1 MATEVEERIVQMKFD
16 NAQFEKGAKQS
27 LLTLEKLDGVL
38 DRLGQGG
45 LDHLANTLDV
55 VERRFSSF
63 GIAGMTAIQKITNSA
78 IDLGMSLMT
87 AIPRQI
93 ISGGTTRALNLE
105 QAKFQL
111 KGLGIE
117 WEQAYKAMD
126 YAVSGTAYG
135 LDEAAKAAAQFAA
148 SNKAMLT
155 TADDKGI
162 TDMMKALR
170 AISGV
175 AGMTNSSYD
184 EIAHIF
190 TGIAGTGKV
199 MTQDLRMLEGRGLN
213 VAAKLA
219 EVLSDGPENIKY
231 TEEQIRELVTKG
243 EIDFLTFAKAMDYAF
258 GDHAKKANETYTGSL
273 ANMKAALSRIGADF
287 VEPWHN
293 GMIKVQNALRQVF
306 DLARKVTRPFAEGH
320 FTQWTERLSDII
332 SRLVGNIKFGWLENL
347 LNLAGGAGDKILN
360 VLEAITDA
368 FPRGL
373 FGEDKILAF
382 TNQDAMNRYSKLQ
395 HTLAGIRV
403 IFDSLKKIGK
413 GVFENLFGGKSFDA
427 VELLDKLLDKGKQFG
442 DWIVNLKGR
451 NQGFAPQIQNAVT
464 RISNVLQSASKVFK
478 SAGNVIAAIIERI
491 FGYFSKN
498 GSKMAGRF
506 GTIFNGLADGLTGVN
521 SKLSA
526 FLDKIAEFIR
536 EHGIL
541 SGILEAVSDGFW
553 NLGSGIWN
561 AIQKVTDFVK
571 GLLGIEDGAN
581 AWEKISN
588 AFQTAGEKIRGA
600 FDLMRNGLQ
609 EIFAPGGIG
618 EGAITVASLL
628 YTALFGYRKFQT
640 TKWSFQR
647 LGRGIELIRH
657 SGQTLW
663 KWMKAINPLE
673 YMDKV
678 ETVLGR
684 TSGALRAF
692 ADNLN
697 AKSLLAVGAA
707 VLVLATGLAILFALA
722 GDTQRLTVAI
732 TALAVVMGLL
742 VAAAWGLRKAFGGT
756 GEIIKGLKGTLNN
769 LLNAFAQGY
778 NFKIMAQGLLYFAG
792 AVLVLA
798 VAVGVFAYTYSKFG
812 WQGLAA
818 GVAAMAVAIGI
829 LVAAV
834 ALLDKYVK
842 TTMPFKMAGIAIA
855 LVSLGVALMLVVG
868 AMWILSRLS
877 WSELAKGMIGVAF
890 GIGLMVA
897 AIAFLGSSIEG
908 KGARIKLR
916 AALLAL
922 SLVAV
927 AAAVLILAVAIR
939 VIASLPMQQL
949 GLALGTL
956 AIGLFAMVAALALL
970 SQLKPGKLL
979 AAGVAMI
986 AAGVAMILLAAA
998 MTIMTVAL
1006 MALSVVPYDA
1016 LMNSL
1021 KALGLTLLGI
1031 VAALVILGA
1040 MGPIVLAAGGAI
1052 LMVGIAFL
1060 ALGAGLSLAGT
1071 GIIKLA
1077 VAANML
1083 QGVNLWKLAGGLLAL
1098 SGALAALGIGGLLT
1112 SFASGGFD
1120 GLVVLATA
1128 MKMMQGLDFKT
1139 LNDKKNGLR
1148 ELAKSIAAF
1157 GGLRGIWLGLG
1168 SGGMLAAGPGFISL
1182 AEGLKAMVP
1191 ALQQLNEMEN
1201 PDKALGI
1208 YETLAKSARK
1218 FMSIGGFNKKA
1229 DTKGFADAIVALV
1242 PAILQLDEIKDPYK
1256 AVEVLGAIASAG
1268 QKMGSAGFFQH
1279 NTDMMNV
1286 ANAIATIV
1294 PVLKEMN
1301 EVQDTAKVRQVL
1313 GAIAEAG
1320 EIMGTTEFWNKSVD
1334 VTSVGNALSA
1344 VIPVIQELNSVT
1356 VDPNNIRTILIAI
1369 GDAGSTLA
1377 SMPLLRR
1384 QTTNLHDVSDALT
1397 AIIPTIKELN
1407 DVEIDAE
1414 SVDIILWAIAMA
1426 GNKLAGISIFRRQ
1439 ADVEAIGNAITT
1451 ILPALKAL
1459 DEIQVTP
1466 AYITEVLSGI
1476 ASAGNTLG
1484 SMSVFERKTDVIAIG
1499 DALKAIIP
1507 TIKDLDSVT
1516 TDGTKISEIVGAVAA
1531 AGNELGTM
1539 SVFQRKTDVEAIAA
1553 ALTTIIPALTGFN
1566 GITVSSLQIRQII
1579 GAVAEAGNTLGT
1591 MSIFD
1596 KKSNVTDIADA
1607 LKTIIPVIKDFN
1619 GVTVSA
1625 SDISEI
1631 MEAIGTAGSELGS
1644 MSVFTKKANVTEIA
1658 DALNTIIPALTSIND
1673 IHSIE
1678 DLKAVIGLFG
1688 TLGSTFNE
1696 NWNYVDP
1703 ESVTAIGSAVNAIIP
1718 ALQTAQQ
1725 IKDVET
1731 VRSILGLV
1739 ASVGDIF
1746 SMEGA
1751 FTSSANVS
1759 SVGDAMK
1766 AIIPAL
1772 QDAQTIT
1779 DTESIR
1785 AAIDLIAYTGEK
1797 LEDFSVMVPED
1808 LTLVG
1813 KGLNSILPALKK
1825 SSGFPDAESVAS
1837 AMTAIGLA
1845 GDIFKV
1851 KGRFS
1856 HIGDVSG
1863 AAAAIEALVPA
1874 LKSAGT
1880 LGNTDAINAA
1890 ISLIRDTGD
1899 IFGNGYSFSNT
1910 ENVTAIGGAMTSII
1924 DALKTAETV
1933 SDFDKIGS
1941 VLGIISQA
1949 GLVFS
1954 QDWGMADTVDAQ
1966 AVGTAMSAI
1975 VKGLGDAQSIT
1986 DTEAVM
1992 GFLGIVREA
2001 GDIFGKKGKFT
2012 NVANAEVIGNA
2023 ISTIV
2028 PALIDAQGITNSD
2041 SIKEAIGVISYAAS
2055 SFVGAVS
2062 LPADFN
2068 PQVIAD
2074 TITKISPALASVP
2087 ALAENYDSIT
2097 RGIDLIKMAAMSFYD
2112 YVGLSENIAL
2122 EDVMRLASAFETIV
2136 PALTQVTNI
2145 TDPDAVMAA
2154 LGSIKY
2160 AGELFGNNSGLF
2172 GLDMVA
2178 IGDGLS
2184 AVVSAVNGLNAD
2196 QIALLERLGIALMT
2210 DFGSGISSVTAE
2222 IETSFDT
2229 MLSNLT
2235 MTITAYDATWVT
2247 LGGNITAG
2255 IANGIMS
2262 RTAEAASAMASM
2274 ASSLATS
2281 FTVTLGINSPSRVF
2295 AGLAGYIPEG
2305 VAKGITE
2312 GSGQVTDAMITAMS
2326 PAMMVLMSLMSSDYD
2341 FSPTITPVVDL
2352 SNVTSAA
2359 NAVDGM
2365 FRSADLSAGYNGHVS
2380 SIADYVG
2387 NLASEMGEVTN
2398 ITNNTG
2404 DSYNFN
2410 IYASEGMDEEAI
2422 ADAVMNRIRTTTVR
2436 RGAAFG

>member
-78 IDLGMSLMT
+78 IDLGVRLMT
-87 AIPRQI
+87 AIPQQI
-93 ISGGTTRALNLE
+93 ISGGTRRANNIE
-105 QAKFQL
+105 QARFQL

-117 WEQAYKAMD
+117 WDQVKDAMD

-148 SNKAMLT
+148 SKKDMIT
-155 TADDKGI
+155 TADINGV
-162 TDMMKALR
+162 TDMAKALR

-175 AGMTNSSYD
+175 AAMTNSTYD
-184 EIAHIF
+184 EIANIF
-190 TGIAGTGKV
+190 TGISGTGHV

-213 VAAKLA
+213 AAAKLA

-231 TEEQIRELVTKG
+231 TEEQIREMISKG

-258 GDHAKKANETYTGSL
+258 GEHATAANETYTGSL

-287 VEPWHN
+287 IQPWHN
-293 GMIKVQNALRQVF
+293 GMIKIQNALRNTF
-306 DLARKVTRPFAEGH
+306 NLARKVTQPFAEGH
-320 FTQWTERLSDII
+320 FTDWAERLSDIV
-332 SRLVGNIKFGWLENL
+332 SRLAGNIKFGWLERL
-347 LNLAGGAGDKILN
+347 LNLAGNAGDKILD
-360 VLEAITDA
+360 VLEGVASA

-373 FGEDKILAF
+373 FGEDKISAF

-403 IFDSLKKIGK
+403 IFDSLRKVGK

-561 AIQKVTDFVK
+561 AIQKITDFVK
-571 GLLGIEDGAN
+571 GMLGIEDGAN

-628 YTALFGYRKFQT
+628 YTALFGFRKFQT

-647 LGRGIELIRH
+647 LGRGIELIRN
-657 SGQTLW
+657 SSQTLW
-663 KWMKAINPLE
+663 KWLKAINPLE

-756 GEIIKGLKGTLNN
+756 GEIIKGFKGTLNN

-778 NFKIMAQGLLYFAG
+778 NFQQMAKGLLYFAG

-798 VAVGVFAYTYSKFG
+798 VAVGVFAYTYNKFG
-812 WQGLAA
+812 WKAMAA
-818 GVAAMAVAIGI
+818 GVIGMAIAIGV
-829 LVAAV
+829 LVAAI

-842 TTMPFKMAGIAIA
+842 TTMPFKMAGIAVA
-855 LVSLGVALMLVVG
+855 LVGLGVALLLVTA
-868 AMWILSRLS
+868 AMWALSRLS
-877 WSELAKGMIGVAF
+877 WSELAKGLIGVAV
-890 GIGLMVA
+890 GIGIMVA

-939 VIASLPMQQL
+939 LIATLPIQQL
-949 GLALGTL
+949 GLALGAL
-956 AIGLFAMVAALALL
+956 AIGLFAMVAAVALL
-970 SQLKPGKLL
+970 SNINPGKLL
-979 AAGVAMI
+979 AAGASMMM
-986 AAGVAMILLAAA
+986 AGVAMILLAAA

-1006 MALSVVPYDA
+1006 MALSVIPYDA

-1071 GIIKLA
+1071 GLIKLA

-1083 QGVNLWKLAGGLLAL
+1083 QGVNLWKLSGGLLAL
-1098 SGALAALGIGGLLT
+1098 SAALAALGVGGLLT

-1128 MKMMQGLDFKT
+1128 MKMMQGLDYKT
-1139 LNDKKNGLR
+1139 LNDKENGLR
-1148 ELAKSIAAF
+1148 GLAKSLRAF
-1157 GGLRGIWLGLG
+1157 GGLKGIWLSLGAGGLVTVG
-1168 SGGMLAAGPGFISL
+1168 PALVSLAAGV
-1182 AEGLKAMVP
+1182 KAMVP
-1191 ALQQLNEMEN
+1191 AMKELTTIEN
-1201 PDKALGI
+1201 PEKALGI
-1208 YETLAKSARK
+1208 YEGIANSARK
-1218 FMSIGGFNKKA
+1218 LMSIGAFSKRA
-1229 DTKGFADAIVALV
+1229 DTESFADAIVAIV
-1242 PAILQLDEIKDPYK
+1242 PAIKQLDDIKDPHQ
-1256 AVEVLGAIASAG
+1256 AITVLGAIAEAG
-1268 QKMGSAGFFQH
+1268 RIMGSAGFFQH
-1279 NTDMMNV
+1279 NTDMSGV
-1286 ANAIATIV
+1286 ADALVKIV
-1294 PVLKEMN
+1294 PVMHELNGVE
-1301 EVQDTAKVRQVL
+1301 DPAKVRQVL
-1313 GAIAEAG
+1313 DAIAYAG
-1320 EIMGTTEFWNKSVD
+1320 SIFGTTEFWNKSVD
-1334 VTSVGNALSA
+1334 VTSVGTAMSTILPS
-1344 VIPVIQELNSVT
+1344 IQELNGVT
-1356 VDPNNIRTILIAI
+1356 IDPENVAAILKAI
-1369 GDAGSTLA
+1369 GEAG
-1377 SMPLLRR
+1377 R
-1384 QTTNLHDVSDALT
+1384 
-1397 AIIPTIKELN
+1397 
-1407 DVEIDAE
+1407 
-1414 SVDIILWAIAMA
+1414 IL
-1426 GNKLAGISIFRRQ
+1426 GG
-1439 ADVEAIGNAITT
+1439 
-1451 ILPALKAL
+1451 
-1459 DEIQVTP
+1459 
-1466 AYITEVLSGI
+1466 
-1476 ASAGNTLG
+1476 
-1484 SMSVFERKTDVIAIG
+1484 MSVFERQSDVIAIG
-1499 DALKAIIP
+1499 DALKAVIP
-1507 TIKDLDSVT
+1507 VIQDMNSIT
-1516 TDGTKISEIVGAVAA
+1516 TDPASIDSILTSVAN
-1531 AGNELGTM
+1531 AGKKLGTM
-1539 SVFQRKTDVEAIAA
+1539 SFASKGTDVEAIAS
-1553 ALTTIIPALTGFN
+1553 ALR
-1566 GITVSSLQIRQII
+1566 TV
-1579 GAVAEAGNTLGT
+1579 
-1591 MSIFD
+1591 
-1596 KKSNVTDIADA
+1596 
-1607 LKTIIPVIKDFN
+1607 IPVIQELN
-1619 GVTVSA
+1619 AVTIDADSV
-1625 SDISEI
+1625 DLI
-1631 MEAIGTAGSELGS
+1631 MSAIGSTADHMSE
-1644 MSVFTKKANVTEIA
+1644 MPVFKKQADVAAIA
-1658 DALNTIIPALTSIND
+1658 DALNIIIPVIADLGTITDPTGVALTLDTLGPSLQTFGTRSFWTKESNMDGIADAIVKIIPAIVQLGTITDPTGVALTLDTLGPS
-1673 IHSIE
+1673 
-1678 DLKAVIGLFG
+1678 LQTFG
-1688 TLGSTFNE
+1688 TRRFWSKESNVDGIADAITKIVPAVLQLEQISDTEGLST
-1696 NWNYVDP
+1696 
-1703 ESVTAIGSAVNAIIP
+1703 
-1718 ALQTAQQ
+1718 
-1725 IKDVET
+1725 KM
-1731 VRSILGLV
+1731 SILGSAIETL
-1739 ASVGDIF
+1739 GTRGIF
-1746 SMEGA
+1746 SKEQ
-1751 FTSSANVS
+1751 S
-1759 SVGDAMK
+1759 
-1766 AIIPAL
+1766 L
-1772 QDAQTIT
+1772 
-1779 DTESIR
+1779 
-1785 AAIDLIAYTGEK
+1785 
-1797 LEDFSVMVPED
+1797 VPVAD
-1808 LTLVG
+1808 GLVG
-1813 KGLNSILPALKK
+1813 I
-1825 SSGFPDAESVAS
+1825 AS
-1837 AMTAIGLA
+1837 AL
-1845 GDIFKV
+1845 
-1851 KGRFS
+1851 S
-1856 HIGDVSG
+1856 
-1863 AAAAIEALVPA
+1863 
-1874 LKSAGT
+1874 
-1880 LGNTDAINAA
+1880 
-1890 ISLIRDTGD
+1890 
-1899 IFGNGYSFSNT
+1899 
-1910 ENVTAIGGAMTSII
+1910 
-1924 DALKTAETV
+1924 
-1933 SDFDKIGS
+1933 
-1941 VLGIISQA
+1941 
-1949 GLVFS
+1949 
-1954 QDWGMADTVDAQ
+1954 
-1966 AVGTAMSAI
+1966 
-1975 VKGLGDAQSIT
+1975 SIT
-1986 DTEAVM
+1986 D
-1992 GFLGIVREA
+1992 
-2001 GDIFGKKGKFT
+2001 D
-2012 NVANAEVIGNA
+2012 
-2023 ISTIV
+2023 
-2028 PALIDAQGITNSD
+2028 Q
-2041 SIKEAIGVISYAAS
+2041 
-2055 SFVGAVS
+2055 VS
-2062 LPADFN
+2062 
-2068 PQVIAD
+2068 
-2074 TITKISPALASVP
+2074 
-2087 ALAENYDSIT
+2087 
-2097 RGIDLIKMAAMSFYD
+2097 
-2112 YVGLSENIAL
+2112 
-2122 EDVMRLASAFETIV
+2122 
-2136 PALTQVTNI
+2136 
-2145 TDPDAVMAA
+2145 
-2154 LGSIKY
+2154 
-2160 AGELFGNNSGLF
+2160 
-2172 GLDMVA
+2172 
-2178 IGDGLS
+2178 
-2184 AVVSAVNGLNAD
+2184 
-2196 QIALLERLGIALMT
+2196 RLGQLATILMT
-2210 DFGSGISSVTAE
+2210 DFGAGITGMALE
-2222 IETSFDT
+2222 IETSFST
-2229 MLSNLT
+2229 MLGNMT
-2235 MTITAYDATWVT
+2235 TTITAYDATWII

-2255 IANGIMS
+2255 IASGIMS

-2305 VAKGITE
+2305 VAKGITD

-2365 FRSADLSAGYNGHVS
+2365 FGSADLSAGYNGHVS

-2410 IYASEGMDEEAI
+2410 IYASEGMDEEAV
-2422 ADAVMNRIRTTTVR
+2422 AEAVMNRIRTTTVR